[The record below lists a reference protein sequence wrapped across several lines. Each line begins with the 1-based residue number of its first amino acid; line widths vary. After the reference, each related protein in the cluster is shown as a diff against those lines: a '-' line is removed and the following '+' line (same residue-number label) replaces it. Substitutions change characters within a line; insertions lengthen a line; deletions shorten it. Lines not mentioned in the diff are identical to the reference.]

1 MGGEG
6 ITIRFTKRGS
16 LRCDSPSRWKIT
28 ITSIKRRVRRMEL
41 TTEIL
46 KNISTLRSWATW
58 RAIMRRHCGSWR
70 WRRHRRKAQNSREQ
84 LRRTRKCHGL
94 PRMIRSAQGSKSC
107 GARPAIRGG
116 LFMTLRL
123 RPVKRFCK
131 AYPRTITFLPCAR
144 WERMVLARLQF
155 PQKLSGDLP
164 RHCRRRVN
172 SDSRRLSLV
181 EVRIPDLG
189 AFRAHGMGELHL
201 RAIPD
206 VGLDLLPVAG
216 FLNFLARGADGEN
229 AGQSLHIGESLLQIG
244 DHLILPGFFLRALAD
259 VAAVDDHATNGR
271 MIQHIVGHDF
281 ERDPRAVGV
290 LGAVLDGTSRAGTLP
305 EFGQR
310 IFHRGAVFGVNQF
323 ETGGADQFLLL
334 ITQNVV
340 DGRTGV
346 ENSAIGVANGENV
359 VVILDHLAELVV
371 QLV

>member
-70 WRRHRRKAQNSREQ
+70 WHRHRRKAQNSREQ
-84 LRRTRKCHGL
+84 LRRTRKCHGP
-94 PRMIRSAQGSKSC
+94 PRMIRSAQGLKFC
-107 GARPAIRGG
+107 GARPAIRAG

-123 RPVKRFCK
+123 RPVNWFWK
-131 AYPRTITFLPCAR
+131 ASPPTTTSLPCAR

-164 RHCRRRVN
+164 RHRRRRVN

-189 AFRAHGMGELHL
+189 AFRAHGVGELDL
-201 RAIPD
+201 GAIAD
-206 VGLDLLPVAG
+206 VGLDLPPSVA
-216 FLNFLARGADGEN
+216 FLDFLARSADGKN
-229 AGQSLHIGESLLQIG
+229 AG
-244 DHLILPGFFLRALAD
+244 
-259 VAAVDDHATNGR
+259 
-271 MIQHIVGHDF
+271 
-281 ERDPRAVGV
+281 
-290 LGAVLDGTSRAGTLP
+290 
-305 EFGQR
+305 
-310 IFHRGAVFGVNQF
+310 
-323 ETGGADQFLLL
+323 
-334 ITQNVV
+334 
-340 DGRTGV
+340 
-346 ENSAIGVANGENV
+346 
-359 VVILDHLAELVV
+359 
-371 QLV
+371 